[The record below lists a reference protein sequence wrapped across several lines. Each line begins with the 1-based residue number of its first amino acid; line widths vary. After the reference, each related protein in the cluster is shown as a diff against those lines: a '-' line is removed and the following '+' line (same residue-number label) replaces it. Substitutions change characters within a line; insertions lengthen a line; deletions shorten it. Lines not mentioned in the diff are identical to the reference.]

1 LPIPLILVNTG
12 NRVKQQERSHA
23 ASRAGITR
31 ALSTPTTIR
40 THRRRS
46 LVPSGCLLAIF
57 FGEQTHIYVDFNYF
71 KIERQIWQLKY
82 GQEQVD
88 IKDIIGFFLQK
99 EGEVSQF
106 NIRSDYKKYLIG
118 GTLEE
123 TERA

>member
-1 LPIPLILVNTG
+1 LVNTG
-12 NRVKQQERSHA
+12 NRVKQPERSHA

-40 THRRRS
+40 MHRRRS

-57 FGEQTHIYVDFNYF
+57 FGKQTQIYVNFNYF

-88 IKDIIGFFLQK
+88 IKDIIGFFFTKRRKSISIQY
-99 EGEVSQF
+99 S
-106 NIRSDYKKYLIG
+106 R
-118 GTLEE
+118 
-123 TERA
+123 